1 MKSSKTRSCLFLVCV
16 FCFFSLLSV
25 VYAEETVIWEM
36 AYPYCESELGYAR
49 DNLIPN
55 QYVHNEDGSWDF
67 SFYVKDAE
75 PMTNGLVIG
84 SINADGGLIEIKG
97 PVPVKSVAMWL
108 NQEVRKCMFDY
119 RELYLLKQ
127 QWEPKLDSIPEEDM
141 ETLNAAQSF
150 NPILDFLRL
159 DIVLPDDK
167 CIPYEEARRK
177 TVEIIEAMDGWKP
190 EMTEH
195 IDVMAELIYIPD
207 GMDHPVWQFIYSMAS
222 SVLHQKTT
230 LLGRTY
236 TDEVSNQYNR
246 MSDEEDAIFG
256 QNLPA
261 IISIRIDAYTGEQVG
276 ETYIETPPVSGIGY
290 TGIVL
295 WK

>member
-1 MKSSKTRSCLFLVCV
+1 MTAAKRLLCLCLLCTLCFQP
-16 FCFFSLLSV
+16 FCASR
-25 VYAEETVIWEM
+25 AEKLNIPEIL
-36 AYPYCESELGYAR
+36 YQYCESELGLTR
-49 DNLIPN
+49 DNLTPY
-55 QYVHNEDGSWDF
+55 QYEQNEDGSWDF
-67 SFYVKDAE
+67 SFYVKDADPE
-75 PMTNGLVIG
+75 TNGLVIG
-84 SINADGGLIEIKG
+84 SLDSDGKLIEIQG
-97 PVPVKSVAMWL
+97 PAPVKSVAMWL
-108 NQEVRKCMFDY
+108 NEQVRKCMFDY

-127 QWEPKLDSIPEEDM
+127 QWEPKLDSIPEKDM

-150 NPILDFLRL
+150 NPILDFLKL
-159 DIVLPDDK
+159 NIVLPDEK
-167 CIPYEEARRK
+167 CIPYEKARQK
-177 TVEIIEAMDGWKP
+177 TVEIIESMNGWKP

-195 IDVMAELIYIPD
+195 VDVMAELLYIPD
-207 GMDHPVWQFIYSMAS
+207 GMDHPVWQLIYSMAS

-276 ETYIETPPVSGIGY
+276 KTYLETPPVSGIGY